1 MGSRASLCDD
11 LPRRGPPGGHA
22 DGNELFEAILNPPS
36 GVVFTRDEYGDDFA
50 RVIHP
55 DRRIALELPEM
66 LDELLAIV
74 AGPVIH
80 TTDRFPIV
88 LSVGERR
95 SFTANDIFRNPAW
108 RKQDTDGRLR
118 VSAEDATRL
127 GLVDGARAV
136 ITTTRGSAEAV
147 VEVSDVMPAGH
158 ASLPNGFGLE
168 HTGPDGEIVDG
179 SGRLPCDGLDRT
191 SGPSANERCRA
202 PRVRPPALRAR
213 SSCHEHWRSR
223 RHRRHR

>member
-1 MGSRASLCDD
+1 
-11 LPRRGPPGGHA
+11 
-22 DGNELFEAILNPPS
+22 
-36 GVVFTRDEYGDDFA
+36 
-50 RVIHP
+50 
-55 DRRIALELPEM
+55 M
-66 LDELLAIV
+66 LDELRAID

-136 ITTTRGSAEAV
+136 ITTARGSAEAV
-147 VEVSDVMPAGH
+147 VEVSDAMQAGH

-168 HTGPDGEIVDG
+168 HTGPDGETIVTG
-179 SGRLPCDGLDRT
+179 V
-191 SGPSANERCRA
+191 A
-202 PRVRPPALRAR
+202 PNSLTASEWRDEFAGTPWHKHVPASIEPALEAP
-213 SSCHEHWRSR
+213 
-223 RHRRHR
+223 